1 MQVCRGFD
9 EAGAVRG
16 GVVAIGNFDGV
27 HLGHRAMI
35 AETVRLAREQAVPA
49 VALTFDPHPVAI
61 LRGSAP
67 PALTTT
73 ERKLELLAGCGLDA
87 TIVFPTDW
95 AFLQLTPEAFFER
108 IVQQTL
114 QARGLVE
121 GPNFRFGH
129 NRAGD
134 IETLHR
140 LCDGAGLEFVAVP
153 AVNIDGRIVSSS
165 EIRQAITRGD
175 IPSANAMLGSD
186 YRLQGR
192 VVEGAKRGRTI
203 EFPTANLDGVTTLLP
218 PEGVYAGRAW
228 LWGQPYAAGLNLGPN
243 PTFAEQARKLEV
255 HLLDFT
261 GDLYG
266 QTLDVDL
273 LARLRDT
280 RPFAS
285 VDELKAQLAKDMAQV
300 RKLCEQTQ
308 SKIENPKSKIP

>member
-9 EAGAVRG
+9 EAGAFRG
-16 GVVAIGNFDGV
+16 GVVAVGNFDGV

-35 AETVRLAREQAVPA
+35 AETVRLAREQNVPA
-49 VALTFDPHPVAI
+49 VALTFDPHPVAV

-73 ERKLELLAGCGLDA
+73 DRKLELLAVCGLDA
-87 TIVFPTDW
+87 TIVFPTDR
-95 AFLQLTPEAFFER
+95 AFLQLAPEEFFDR
-108 IVQQTL
+108 IVLQTL
-114 QARGLVE
+114 YAKGLVE

-140 LCDGAGLEFVAVP
+140 LCEGAGLQFAAVP
-153 AVNIDGRIVSSS
+153 AVRVGERTVSSS
-165 EIRQAITRGD
+165 EIRQAITHGD
-175 IPSANAMLGSD
+175 IPAANAMLGAD
-186 YRLQGR
+186 YRLRGR

-203 EFPTANLDGVTTLLP
+203 GFPTANLEDVATLLP

-228 LWGQPYAAGLNLGPN
+228 VAGQAYPAGLNLGPN
-243 PTFAEQARKLEV
+243 PTFAEEARKLEV

-261 GDLYG
+261 GDFYG

-280 RPFAS
+280 RPFAN
-285 VDELKAQLAKDMAQV
+285 VDELKAQLTRDMAQV
-300 RKLCEQTQ
+300 REHNLKSQI
-308 SKIENPKSKIP
+308 SKSQI

>member
-1 MQVCRGFD
+1 
-9 EAGAVRG
+9 
-16 GVVAIGNFDGV
+16 
-27 HLGHRAMI
+27 MI
-35 AETVRLAREQAVPA
+35 AETVRLARGQNVPA
-49 VALTFDPHPVAI
+49 VALTFDPHPAAL

-73 ERKLELLAGCGLDA
+73 ERKLELLATCGLDA
-87 TIVFPTDW
+87 TIVFPTDR
-95 AFLQLTPEAFFER
+95 AFLQLTPEEFFDR
-108 IVQQTL
+108 IVRQTL

-140 LCDGAGLEFVAVP
+140 LCDGAKLQFSAVP
-153 AVNIDGRIVSSS
+153 AVRIDGRTVSSS

-175 IPSANAMLGSD
+175 IPAANAMLGSD
-186 YRLQGR
+186 YRLRGR

-203 EFPTANLDGVTTLLP
+203 GFPTANLEGVATLLP
-218 PEGVYAGRAW
+218 PEGVYAARAW
-228 LWGQPYAAGLNLGPN
+228 VAGHPYAAGLNLGPN

-261 GDLYG
+261 GNLYG
-266 QTLDVDL
+266 QTLAVDL

-280 RPFAS
+280 RPFAN
-285 VDELKAQLAKDMAQV
+285 VDELKVQLGKDMAQV
-300 RKLCEQTQ
+300 REHNL
-308 SKIENPKSKIP
+308 KSEISNLKFKIP

>member
-1 MQVCRGFD
+1 MQVCRGF
-9 EAGAVRG
+9 EQAGGFRG

-35 AETVRLAREQAVPA
+35 AETVRQAREQAVPA

-61 LRGSAP
+61 LRGAPP

-73 ERKLELLAGCGLDA
+73 ERKLELLAGCGLEA
-87 TIVFPTDW
+87 TIVFATDR
-95 AFLQLTPEAFFER
+95 ALLQLTPEEFFDR
-108 IVQQTL
+108 FVLKTL
-114 QARGLVE
+114 QAKALVE

-134 IETLHR
+134 IETLR
-140 LCDGAGLEFVAVP
+140 VLCAGTGLGFSAVP
-153 AVNIDGRIVSSS
+153 AVNLDGHIVSSS
-165 EIRQAITRGD
+165 EIRQAVTRGE
-175 IPSANAMLGSD
+175 IPTANAMLGSE
-186 YRLQGR
+186 YRLRGQ
-192 VVEGAKRGRTI
+192 VVEGARRGRTI
-203 EFPTANLDGVTTLLP
+203 GFPTANLEGVATVLP

-228 LWGQPYAAGLNLGPN
+228 VSGAAYPAGLNLGPN
-243 PTFAEQARKLEV
+243 PTFADHHRKLEV
-255 HLLDFT
+255 HLHGFT

-285 VDELKAQLAKDMAQV
+285 IEDLKAQLTHDVATAQ
-300 RKLCEQTQ
+300 KLFEEHPAVI
-308 SKIENPKSKIP
+308 SNLKSEI

>member
-9 EAGAVRG
+9 QAAAFRG

-49 VALTFDPHPVAI
+49 VALTFEPHPVAI

-73 ERKLELLAGCGLDA
+73 ERKLELLAACRLDA

-95 AFLQLTPEAFFER
+95 AFLQLTPEEFFDR
-108 IVQQTL
+108 IVRQTL
-114 QARGLVE
+114 QAGGLVE

-140 LCDGAGLEFVAVP
+140 LCEAAGLKFAAVP
-153 AVNIDGRIVSSS
+153 AVQIDGRTVSSS
-165 EIRQAITRGD
+165 QIRQAITRGD
-175 IPSANAMLGSD
+175 IPTANAMLGSE
-186 YRLQGR
+186 YRLRGH

-203 EFPTANLDGVTTLLP
+203 GFPTANLERVATLLP

-228 LWGQPYAAGLNLGPN
+228 VSGTAYAAGLNLGPN

-273 LARLRDT
+273 LVRLRDT
-280 RPFAS
+280 RPFPN
-285 VDELKAQLAKDMAQV
+285 VDELKVQLTRDMTQV
-300 RKLCEQTQ
+300 REHTQ
-308 SKIENPKSKIP
+308 SKIQNPKSKIP